1 MPIGQEKV
9 KYVWDHRLKRAEP
22 SLAADRATLDEPN
35 CADCHATHRSRTVDT
50 DGWHSAEGCIASFS
64 GQSWHCLPTEAGG
77 LGQWPLAEACIGS
90 GPADTQILQTIEEW
104 LLPLKQ
110 FVVLLCDQ
118 TSSLNYVN
126 KARVQL
132 FTEKGRAIN
141 RLPPPLHR
149 LLSFSI

>member
-1 MPIGQEKV
+1 MQPIA
-9 KYVWDHRLKRAEP
+9 AELRTLMDDIQQKGALHP
-22 SLAADRATLDEPN
+22 SRGN
-35 CADCHATHRSRTVDT
+35 RDT
-50 DGWHSAEGCIASFS
+50 AS
-64 GQSWHCLPTEAGG
+64 QQRRE
-77 LGQWPLAEACIGS
+77 LGQWPLADACIGS

-104 LLPLKQ
+104 LWPLEQ